1 MVVQRQQ
8 ASKHTCTCAQY
19 IHTRVQGFIRGGGEL
34 EFPPQEILKL
44 SMGIIVSSQVL
55 NSNLAPDCVRSN
67 LRGSKFKIFL
77 GVCPQIPLV
86 GTYTYACVNML
97 SHATIIL
104 LPFCF
109 SPPNSKSYMHYWC
122 GAQSNYKIMFG
133 EIVNSL
139 VLMIYI

>member
-1 MVVQRQQ
+1 
-8 ASKHTCTCAQY
+8 
-19 IHTRVQGFIRGGGEL
+19 
-34 EFPPQEILKL
+34 
-44 SMGIIVSSQVL
+44 MGIIVSSQVL

-67 LRGSKFKIFL
+67 LRGFKFKIFL
-77 GVCPQIPLV
+77 GGMPQIPLV

-109 SPPNSKSYMHYWC
+109 SPPNSKSCMHYWC